1 MVDNLTSVVSVVA
14 LACKADEYQIR
25 VEKKT
30 KYYASEE
37 SYKILHKNALL
48 ATSETFT
55 NNAVRSFY
63 HCIPKESD
71 GIYTLEMYDS

>member
-1 MVDNLTSVVSVVA
+1 MDSLTSVVLVTA
-14 LACKADEYQIR
+14 LACTSEEYQIR

-55 NNAVRSFY
+55 NNAVRSYY